1 MPFST
6 ETKAPTTWTPFV
18 PLKHWVCKWNQPTRV
33 RCGKSLL
40 EIQLWR
46 RSCDSRKKVGQSKK
60 TAMTQQRNS
69 AKPPTHLVF
78 DMAVYCM
85 EPEWWFPAK
94 LRRQVLDL
102 LHECHFGIQL
112 MKQLA
117 IVFCTRCS
125 EFWNSVREK
134 HNRNTDCQQFA
145 NDKQCVDLPLLEKFL
160 RTPMNDR
167 AFSLLF
173 FVLSRIANC
182 LFLSVL
188 SISVSK

>member
-1 MPFST
+1 
-6 ETKAPTTWTPFV
+6 
-18 PLKHWVCKWNQPTRV
+18 
-33 RCGKSLL
+33 
-40 EIQLWR
+40 
-46 RSCDSRKKVGQSKK
+46 
-60 TAMTQQRNS
+60 MTQQRNS

-85 EPEWWFPAK
+85 EPEWWFRAK

-112 MKQLA
+112 MKQLT

-125 EFWNSVREK
+125 EFWNSAREK
-134 HNRNTDCQQFA
+134 HNRNTDRQQFA
-145 NDKQCVDLPLLEKFL
+145 NDKQSVDLPLLEKFL

-167 AFSLLF
+167 AFSLSF

-188 SISVSK
+188 SIRFQNKHNQLASCYYFIKITCNSKLYTQITTMGVADYSKQQLKTVRIPIWSALF